1 MNTVNMAAITKQI
14 NSLTINT
21 GSIFFSGS
29 FMNPKV
35 ISNPSPAVKRE
46 LGGELCSLT
55 IGPGPMLLLSVYDDR
70 GMPRG
75 IGWVDVDGDGTVQ
88 PY

>member
-1 MNTVNMAAITKQI
+1 MNTVNMNAIHTQVGALSI
-14 NSLTINT
+14 ST
-21 GSIFFSGS
+21 GSIFFTGS

-35 ISNPSPAVKRE
+35 VSNPSPAMKRE
-46 LGGELCSLT
+46 LGDELCSLT

-75 IGWVDVDGDGTVQ
+75 IGWVDVDGGGTVQ